1 MWHVHLFVLA
11 FKRRVARISTYTSL
25 MLSDDIRSV
34 DGVVGLVG
42 SFWHLQWAMGVLL
55 DLGMHSF
62 AALVWL
68 ALLV

>member
-1 MWHVHLFVLA
+1 
-11 FKRRVARISTYTSL
+11 

-34 DGVVGLVG
+34 DGVVGFVG

-62 AALVWL
+62 ANRGFLF
-68 ALLV
+68 